1 MESVFAQWLNQT
13 FSGFDGAVLEFYH
26 RLAELCGVILT
37 PIMRAVSFTGDKGII
52 LLILALILGL
62 FSKTRRTGI
71 CMFGA
76 VCCGALM
83 TNVIL
88 KEAICRIRP
97 YEASE
102 WFREFWTFVGAHT
115 ESEFSFPSGHTT
127 AAAAAATGLWLTRGK
142 KYLAVSIP
150 YVFLMAA
157 SRNYFV
163 VHYPTDVIAGAVVG
177 TIGGIIAYM
186 ITRWIYR
193 VLQKYQDKKFAS
205 FVLHF
210 DLKTS
215 VLRLTEKNWKKGNEI

>member
-1 MESVFAQWLNQT
+1 MESSFAMWLNQT
-13 FSGFDGAVLEFYH
+13 FAGFDGAILEFYH
-26 RLAELCGVILT
+26 WLAEFCGFILT
-37 PIMRAVSFTGDKGII
+37 PLMRAVSFTGDKGIV
-52 LLILALILGL
+52 LLICALILGL
-62 FSKTRRTGI
+62 FPKTRKTGI

-88 KEAICRIRP
+88 KETICRIRP

-102 WFREFWTFVGAHT
+102 LFREFWTFVGAHA

-157 SRNYFV
+157 SRNYFI
-163 VHYPTDVIAGAVVG
+163 VHYPTDVIAGALVG
-177 TIGGIIAYM
+177 TLGGIIAYM
-186 ITRWIYR
+186 ITLLIYR
-193 VLQKYQDKKFAS
+193 ILHKYQDKKFFA
-205 FVLHF
+205 FILNF
-210 DLKTS
+210 DVKTVFS
-215 VLRLTEKNWKKGNEI
+215 KRKGSKNETK